1 MRRLYIGVLALLRID
16 AATIDAVRRTSTN
29 VAVFGAGN
37 ASHAQHYA
45 ATFASLRCG
54 GHADRFLFLDEPA
67 PASAVALAAIGVHVI
82 VADGNG
88 APAALARLGYETAL
102 YVAAD
107 VVAGPDF
114 SCASLGSATCAI
126 GDGVRAYDLRKR
138 CDENA
143 SLPLAWNHL
152 VRLVEPWDDGATG
165 PLAALW
171 RAWARN
177 TAWPPTRVA
186 IDERCGCGDLHVP
199 RCAAG
204 GCTWSRDRGTRVVSP
219 VSIKFTTTGDVAGLR
234 ICFRVDGTEGGCVE
248 APAPMARSINYGF
261 VTYPLYLRPGGHVVE
276 AWLDAVV
283 ASHDVVSSSFEVTA
297 FCERDPG
304 GAHPCNRDEA
314 VDQKGDVPF
323 VAVAGCEGTGHAL
336 LRNLSIDEWERRAT
350 PETPLFA
357 TSSYPHSQPRDIE
370 RRPNFAVAKP
380 DFIVVLWRETERAA

>member
-1 MRRLYIGVLALLRID
+1 MCRLYVGVLALLRID
-16 AATIDAVRRTSTN
+16 AATIDAVRRTSN
-29 VAVFGAGN
+29 LAVYGAAN

-54 GHADRFLFLDEPA
+54 GQADRFLFLAEPV
-67 PASAVALAAIGVHVI
+67 PASAVALAAIGVRVI
-82 VADGNG
+82 LADGNG
-88 APAALARLGYETAL
+88 APAALAHLGYETAL

-107 VVAGPDF
+107 VVAGPEF
-114 SCASLGSATCAI
+114 SCASLKVTSCVAE

-138 CDENA
+138 CEGNA
-143 SLPLAWNHL
+143 SLPLAWDL
-152 VRLVEPWDDGATG
+152 TRLAKPWDDER
-165 PLAALW
+165 W
-171 RAWARN
+171 RAWART
-177 TAWPPTRVA
+177 TAWPPTYIE
-186 IDERCGCGDLHVP
+186 IDERCGCGDLMVP
-199 RCAAG
+199 ECAAG
-204 GCTWSRDRGTRVVSP
+204 GCEWSSDRGTRVVSP
-219 VSIKFTTTGDVAGLR
+219 VSLKFTTTGDVAGLR
-234 ICFRVDGTEGGCVE
+234 VCFRVDGMEGGCVE

-261 VTYPLYLRPGGHVVE
+261 VTYPLYLRPGGHAVE
-276 AWLDAVV
+276 AWLDSVV

-357 TSSYPHSQPRDIE
+357 TSSYPHS
-370 RRPNFAVAKP
+370 
-380 DFIVVLWRETERAA
+380 